1 MRIKPKCSIQEII
14 NGQAAKLDDKIN
26 RLKRQKL
33 EEVKLQKELLQRRI
47 ENLDESIK
55 YLDHSELKES
65 SPKFRKTVETEE
77 EVERKKKE
85 FRALAKKLQREKDE
99 RKYLKEKDEL
109 DHQLKLIAEA
119 EEYKRLEQARADDLK
134 LAKQKQLED
143 LQAKKLQRRHEM
155 EITKLHFLDKTPET
169 VKPKFVIMEEKYKNE
184 IEMPELERRKLE
196 LAKKRQKLGSVGIE
210 EIAEHAKIYKEIAK
224 EAQIRRDREK
234 IKRGIDN
241 TVYNYTS
248 PTKASKINY
257 ESEAPDEKMRREHD
271 EKVKKSEKI
280 RRYGEIVKEL
290 FYPTIDENKR
300 AEMLKAK
307 QQVNLPKIL
316 KPVRDPDLATFEKL
330 NKSTDAIHSTP
341 QTERKQ
347 KRAKKIRKIS
357 VNSRTPDIKEKTVDY
372 LAERRALKAQ
382 LDNELHRLFEKQHVT

>member
-1 MRIKPKCSIQEII
+1 M
-14 NGQAAKLDDKIN
+14 
-26 RLKRQKL
+26 
-33 EEVKLQKELLQRRI
+33 
-47 ENLDESIK
+47 
-55 YLDHSELKES
+55 
-65 SPKFRKTVETEE
+65 T
-77 EVERKKKE
+77 
-85 FRALAKKLQREKDE
+85 
-99 RKYLKEKDEL
+99 
-109 DHQLKLIAEA
+109 
-119 EEYKRLEQARADDLK
+119 
-134 LAKQKQLED
+134 
-143 LQAKKLQRRHEM
+143 
-155 EITKLHFLDKTPET
+155 
-169 VKPKFVIMEEKYKNE
+169 
-184 IEMPELERRKLE
+184 
-196 LAKKRQKLGSVGIE
+196 
-210 EIAEHAKIYKEIAK
+210 
-224 EAQIRRDREK
+224 
-234 IKRGIDN
+234 
-241 TVYNYTS
+241 
-248 PTKASKINY
+248 
-257 ESEAPDEKMRREHD
+257 
-271 EKVKKSEKI
+271 KKSKNQKKI